1 MTVFHV
7 SVNVLLSPYCQE
19 HPRTAPKLERLPAS
33 CTECYDGAPLL
44 ACHTDHKRHRMNN
57 ERHVTNSQFRRT
69 ERNCAEAAREKK
81 RGGGYISD
89 APVSV
94 LNSGQLGQ
102 VCSLMLSGRVAIA
115 AGSRETQKS
124 ETETM
129 RGELFLETGPC
140 VRRHTCRRARLGGSG
155 FEQDYFDDLLLRRS
169 YLDAACLRQP
179 L

>member
-33 CTECYDGAPLL
+33 CTECYHGAPSL

-81 RGGGYISD
+81 RGGGCG
-89 APVSV
+89 
-94 LNSGQLGQ
+94 LHQ
-102 VCSLMLSGRVAIA
+102 
-115 AGSRETQKS
+115 
-124 ETETM
+124 
-129 RGELFLETGPC
+129 
-140 VRRHTCRRARLGGSG
+140 RRASQRPKQWSAGIGLQPDAVWQSRHRCGLAGNSEKRNRNYAGGTVLGDGAM
-155 FEQDYFDDLLLRRS
+155 RS
-169 YLDAACLRQP
+169 APHLPSRATWRFRF
-179 L
+179 